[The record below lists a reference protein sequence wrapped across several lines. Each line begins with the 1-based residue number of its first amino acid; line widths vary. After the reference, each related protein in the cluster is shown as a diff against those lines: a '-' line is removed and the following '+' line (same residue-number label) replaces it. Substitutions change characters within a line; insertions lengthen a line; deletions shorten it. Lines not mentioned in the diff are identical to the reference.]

1 MDPDLSVE
9 RFQRL
14 VNEYVR
20 ERGWTRYHKPKDV
33 AISLAIESSELL
45 ELFQWKSDPL
55 ESGELDRELKARI
68 GEEIADI
75 VIYAAC
81 MANAVDIRLSEAL
94 VDKIQKNESKYP
106 VEKVAKAKD
115 WDEVRSVRA
124 KRSKKK
130 GDD

>member
-1 MDPDLSVE
+1 LDPDLSVE

-81 MANAVDIRLSEAL
+81 MANAVDIDLSEAL
-94 VDKIQKNESKYP
+94 VDKIHKNKCKYP

-115 WDEVRSVRA
+115 WDEVRPVRA
-124 KRSKKK
+124 KRSEKK